1 MCREG
6 KSTCFNQAQSC
17 RSRWSKS
24 RLPSFVTCRFV
35 CFSPCTGNRVWCVG
49 EIASILCWGCI
60 SYIGTSTVLWYR
72 YFAVACFWF
81 LQQIICFLLSN
92 GHESIETGHDDVK
105 CGKYIIALYTP
116 HTDEHIVSFV
126 PFISTYSRL
135 KLWSDILM
143 TTDDI
148 KLNDVN
154 HKHAC
159 SCKNINFIFKIP
171 NKILS

>member
-1 MCREG
+1 M
-6 KSTCFNQAQSC
+6 
-17 RSRWSKS
+17 
-24 RLPSFVTCRFV
+24 TCRFV
-35 CFSPCTGNRVWCVG
+35 CFSLCTGNRVWIVG
-49 EIASILCWGCI
+49 ALVKLHPSYVEVAFCI
-60 SYIGTSTVLWYR
+60 FHSGTVLWYR

-105 CGKYIIALYTP
+105 CGKYIDAFYTP
-116 HTDEHIVSFV
+116 HTDRHIVSFFS
-126 PFISTYSRL
+126 FISIYSRL